1 MSVVVSIQDAGP
13 CRKELTIQV
22 PAAAVEAESLRVAQE
37 FGRGA
42 KIPGFRK
49 GKVPMAMLRRR
60 FEHDIQHEVVDRLVP
75 RFWRQA
81 QAEANLDPLLPPR
94 VSGVEIKPGEP
105 LKFVATVEVRP
116 EIELRNIRDFNL
128 PELDTRATPD
138 DLERALEDLRGAAA
152 TWPPAERAAGR
163 GDRVTGTLQP
173 LGLIVAPGAT
183 GSGAGQPVEFEVGD
197 PAIWEELTLAATG
210 LAAGQSTEFERV
222 PPAEGAIAPAHPGPA
237 ERFRLQVDAVL
248 ERRLPPL
255 DDPFA
260 ARVGNF
266 ADLGALKEAIGERI
280 AEAKRLERR
289 RRRETA
295 VLDQLRER
303 HPLELPAAVV
313 EQEQESLLR
322 EYAEAMARRGMD
334 PEKAQVNWPALAEE
348 VKPQAEKRVHARLLL
363 DAIAEAEGLAVGE
376 DEFERALATIAR
388 AEGRTT
394 SAVRSALD
402 QHGRLQPLRAQL
414 RREKMLG
421 RLIGDDSPPPA
432 AAAAAPAGD

>member
-37 FGRGA
+37 FGKGA

-60 FEHDIQHEVVDRLVP
+60 FEHDIEHEVVDRLVP

-81 QAEANLDPLLPPR
+81 QAETNLDPLMPPR
-94 VSGVEIKPGEP
+94 VSGVEHKPGEP
-105 LKFVATVEVRP
+105 LQFVATVEIRP
-116 EIELRNIRDFNL
+116 EIELRNVRDFNL
-128 PELDTRATPD
+128 PELDTKAAPE
-138 DLERALEDLRGAAA
+138 DLERALDDLRAAAA
-152 TWPPAERAAGR
+152 TWPPVERPAGR
-163 GDRVTGTLQP
+163 GDRITGTLSP
-173 LGLIVAPGAT
+173 LGLIVAPGASA
-183 GSGAGQPVEFEVGD
+183 GPGQPVEFEVGD

-210 LAAGQSTEFERV
+210 LAPGQSTEFERV
-222 PPAEGAIAPAHPGPA
+222 PPAEGAIAPAVPA
-237 ERFRLQVDAVL
+237 RPERFRLQLESVL

-255 DDPFA
+255 DDAFA

-266 ADLGALKEAIGERI
+266 ADLDALKVAIGERI

-303 HPLELPAAVV
+303 HPLELPAGVV
-313 EQEQESLLR
+313 EQEQENLLR

-334 PEKAQVNWPALAEE
+334 PEKAQINWQSLAEE

-363 DAIAEAEGLAVGE
+363 DAIAEAENLAVGE

-402 QHGRLQPLRAQL
+402 HHGRLQPLRAQL

-421 RLIGDDSPPPA
+421 RLIGEDSQLPPETA
-432 AAAAAPAGD
+432 AL

>member
-37 FGRGA
+37 FGKGA

-81 QAEANLDPLLPPR
+81 QAEANLDALLPPR

-116 EIELRNIRDFNL
+116 EIELRNVRDFSL
-128 PELDTRATPD
+128 PELDTRANAD
-138 DLERALEDLRGAAA
+138 DLDRALEDLRGAAA
-152 TWPPAERAAGR
+152 TWPPADRPAGR
-163 GDRVTGTLQP
+163 GDRITGTLQS
-173 LGLIVAPGAT
+173 LGLIVAPGGA
-183 GSGAGQPVEFEVGD
+183 GAGAGQPVEFEVGD

-222 PPAEGAIAPAHPGPA
+222 APAEGPIAPANPDPP
-237 ERFRLQVDAVL
+237 ERFRLQIESVL

-334 PEKAQVNWPALAEE
+334 PEKAQINWSALAEE

-363 DAIAEAEGLAVGE
+363 DAIAAAEGLAVGE
-376 DEFERALATIAR
+376 DEFERALSTIAR

-421 RLIGDDSPPPA
+421 RLIGDDSPP
-432 AAAAAPAGD
+432 AAPAVAAP